1 WLASAPGGRRHKNR
15 GFRGPSATVRAS
27 ARAACGSPRPELQLV
42 GTLIEP
48 VFVGGTTY
56 RIRYHPLDL
65 AVPSIC
71 LASAPGCRRPKNR
84 GFRGSG
90 PLVHPSARAAC
101 RPPRPELQLV

>member
-15 GFRGPSATVRAS
+15 GFRGRSATVRAS

-84 GFRGSG
+84 GDRGPVASVG
-90 PLVHPSARAAC
+90 TAARAA
-101 RPPRPELQLV
+101 RGSSRRESQ